1 VRILAD
7 LNIAPRTVEF
17 LRSLGHDTARVDA
30 GAWGAA
36 ADLAIVEAARRE
48 HRTVLTQD
56 LDFSAI
62 VALSGRAEGV
72 QRVPRSPVRRTRR
85 GSPER
90 REARAP
96 DEQDDDGGE
105 NGEDPEPA
113 RLARAAS
120 MLPGLRRPA
129 G

>member
-1 VRILAD
+1 VRI
-7 LNIAPRTVEF
+7 

-72 QRVPRSPVRRTRR
+72 QRVPALTGPPDATQFA
-85 GSPER
+85 GTPGGPC
-90 REARAP
+90 AGRA
-96 DEQDDDGGE
+96 G
-105 NGEDPEPA
+105 
-113 RLARAAS
+113 R
-120 MLPGLRRPA
+120 
-129 G
+129 